1 VLVERPPA
9 NVVNAN
15 ADIAIVVIIF
25 FIVII
30 NWFNFSISVLDL
42 LHKSIVFV
50 HLKTN
55 KSLFLTIKMFKMKN

>member
-1 VLVERPPA
+1 MFVERPPA
-9 NVVNAN
+9 NDVNAN

-50 HLKTN
+50 HLETN
-55 KSLFLTIKMFKMKN
+55 KSLFLTMKMFKMKN